1 MTLLAFL
8 RHGRTAWNAERRFQ
22 GRTDIPL
29 SGEGRKALAGLALPS
44 DWAGARC
51 HVSPLARARETAVLL
66 GIAAKVEP
74 RLIEMSFGRYEGR
87 TRDELR
93 ADPDE
98 GMAENEAKGLDFR
111 PPGGESPREVQ
122 ARLAPWLVEL
132 GQAGGRH
139 VAISHKAV
147 IRAAL
152 ALAYDWPMLGR
163 APERLD
169 WSRLHLFR
177 VGPDGRLSPERM
189 NVELIRA

>member
-8 RHGRTAWNAERRFQ
+8 RHGRTQWNAERRFQ
-22 GRTDIPL
+22 GQTDIPL
-29 SGEGRKALAGLALPS
+29 SDEGRKALAGLALPAEL
-44 DWAGARC
+44 AGARC
-51 HVSPLARARETAVLL
+51 HVSPLVRARETAALL
-66 GIAAKVEP
+66 GLDAAVEP

-98 GMAENEAKGLDFR
+98 GMAANEARGLDFR

-122 ARLAPWLVEL
+122 RRLAPWLAEL
-132 GQAGGRH
+132 GQSGGRH
-139 VAISHKAV
+139 VAVTHKAV

-163 APERLD
+163 APEKLD

-177 VGPDGRLSPERM
+177 IEPDGRLSPERM
-189 NVELIRA
+189 NVEMVRE

>member
-29 SGEGRKALAGLALPS
+29 SEAGRKALAGLRLP
-44 DWAGARC
+44 AELAEARC
-51 HVSPLARARETAVLL
+51 HVSPLVRARETAELL
-66 GIAAKVEP
+66 GLQLAVEP

-93 ADPDE
+93 ADIEED
-98 GMAENEAKGLDFR
+98 MAANEARGLDFR

-122 ARLAPWLVEL
+122 ARLAAWFAEL
-132 GQAGGRH
+132 AEEGGRH
-139 VAISHKAV
+139 VAVTHKAV

-177 VGPDGRLSPERM
+177 VGAGGQLRPERM
-189 NVELIRA
+189 NVPLEPA